1 MENQQAQQEESP
13 LTFSEKCKLVTFVT
27 VVVCIVAYV
36 GICLKTLL
44 SLQFYYPPQTVCDQ

>member
-1 MENQQAQQEESP
+1 MEPQQGQQEENP
-13 LTFSEKCKLVTFVT
+13 LTFSEKCKLVAFVT